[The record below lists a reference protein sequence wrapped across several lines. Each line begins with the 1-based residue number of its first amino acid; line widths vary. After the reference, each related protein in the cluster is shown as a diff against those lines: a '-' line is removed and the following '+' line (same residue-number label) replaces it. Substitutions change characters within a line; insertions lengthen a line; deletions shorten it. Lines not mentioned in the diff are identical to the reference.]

1 VIKLLIEFYHFLFTQ
16 IGGNQTIKIQR
27 LKKQDLSKLANFSAI
42 GMNFN
47 RYTDSKT
54 AEKLYAEYFVRDA
67 WINSTVALAA
77 YENDQLCGAIMARFK
92 NEVLLGQSILDKIYV
107 DSFQQII
114 GMVFDRNS
122 YTYEQVNQAM
132 LEDLQSKTNLDG
144 EITLFAVDPARKDQ
158 GIGSKLLKSL
168 EQQFSEKQV
177 YLFTDGNCSYQFYQ
191 HRNFEQF
198 DARRMLEPGR
208 KSNEKMTCFL
218 FNKKL

>member
-1 VIKLLIEFYHFLFTQ
+1 
-16 IGGNQTIKIQR
+16 
-27 LKKQDLSKLANFSAI
+27 
-42 GMNFN
+42 MNFN

-77 YENDQLCGAIMARFK
+77 YEDDQLCGAIMTRFK

-132 LEDLQSKTNLDG
+132 LEDLQSKISLDG

-168 EQQFSEKQV
+168 EQQFPEKQV
-177 YLFTDGNCSYQFYQ
+177 YLFTDSNCSYQFYQ